1 MKEETGWTFGE
12 IDDSVRY
19 DIGENGEKVE
29 KVRVQTTVNKRW
41 LDYIETEICESYNCI
56 ATYDTCNKKINLYDI
71 HTVGENIQIYLSNDN
86 YIKSLS
92 RVTSSE
98 EIITRLHLIGGEEID
113 ILEATATGYPYIE
126 DYSYFRSEMSN
137 ELLQH
142 LDKYYEMVDKR
153 TVLWKELLDLKQEKN
168 KLLMEKKTDLYIIY
182 EEIRALKS
190 IKEAYSSKNDI
201 INESLIIAEI
211 SKKKDEQTVLE
222 IEVKNLE
229 EEVINL
235 TNSILELNVLCKRET
250 ATDDDGNIIF
260 TEDTLEELKE
270 FIYSDTYTNDAF
282 LSVEDLLNAGK
293 RELSLRCTPTVNY
306 DIGVKNFMERVINNN
321 FRLQWNGQLGLS
333 DIVIL
338 YDEDIDQE
346 VFLYVVEYSQSPNN
360 KEDGLTIT
368 LSNKKHKNKNIR
380 TIADKL
386 KEGGLAMKT
395 LRRKSYILN
404 NQKYNRIN
412 LLKEQIGGTI

>member
-1 MKEETGWTFGE
+1 MT
-12 IDDSVRY
+12 
-19 DIGENGEKVE
+19 
-29 KVRVQTTVNKRW
+29 
-41 LDYIETEICESYNCI
+41 CI
-56 ATYDTCNKKINLYDI
+56 
-71 HTVGENIQIYLSNDN
+71 
-86 YIKSLS
+86 
-92 RVTSSE
+92 
-98 EIITRLHLIGGEEID
+98 
-113 ILEATATGYPYIE
+113 
-126 DYSYFRSEMSN
+126 
-137 ELLQH
+137 
-142 LDKYYEMVDKR
+142 
-153 TVLWKELLDLKQEKN
+153 KN
-168 KLLMEKKTDLYIIY
+168 
-182 EEIRALKS
+182 
-190 IKEAYSSKNDI
+190 
-201 INESLIIAEI
+201 
-211 SKKKDEQTVLE
+211 
-222 IEVKNLE
+222 
-229 EEVINL
+229 
-235 TNSILELNVLCKRET
+235 
-250 ATDDDGNIIF
+250 F
-260 TEDTLEELKE
+260 EELKE